1 MNAFKVATI
10 VLAVF
15 AGIAII
21 CIIVLIRYFI
31 VRQRTASQYVI
42 IKIPP
47 PLSLSWTFHGS
58 VGDGNPQ
65 RGLGAG

>member
-47 PLSLSWTFHGS
+47 PSLSLVDIPRQCG
-58 VGDGNPQ
+58 G
-65 RGLGAG
+65 R